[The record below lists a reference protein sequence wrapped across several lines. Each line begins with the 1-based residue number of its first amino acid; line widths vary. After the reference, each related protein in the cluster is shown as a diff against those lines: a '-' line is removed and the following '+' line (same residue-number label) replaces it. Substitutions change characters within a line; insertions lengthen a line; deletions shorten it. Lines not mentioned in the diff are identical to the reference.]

1 MEGFGNIRMTRRKKT
16 AAPKK
21 PRKSAARRSDPR
33 RAIDARA
40 IIDALEQHVL
50 GAKKMTATQVN
61 AALALLKKILPDLPA
76 QAAAAD
82 SADKKAAPP
91 HEDAL
96 RALE

>member
-1 MEGFGNIRMTRRKKT
+1 MTRRKKT

-21 PRKSAARRSDPR
+21 PRKSAPR

-40 IIDALEQHVL
+40 LIDALEQHVL
-50 GAKKMTATQVN
+50 GTKKMTATQVN

-76 QAAAAD
+76 QAVAPD
-82 SADKKAAPP
+82 SADKKAAPL

>member
-1 MEGFGNIRMTRRKKT
+1 MTRRKKT

-21 PRKSAARRSDPR
+21 PRKSAPRRSDPR

-40 IIDALEQHVL
+40 LIDALEQHVL
-50 GAKKMTATQVN
+50 GTKKMTATQVN

-76 QAAAAD
+76 QAVAPD